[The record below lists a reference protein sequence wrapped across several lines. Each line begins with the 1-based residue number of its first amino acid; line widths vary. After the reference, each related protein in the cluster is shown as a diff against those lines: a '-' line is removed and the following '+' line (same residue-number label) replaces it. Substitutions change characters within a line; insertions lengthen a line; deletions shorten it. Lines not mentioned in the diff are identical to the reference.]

1 MATAT
6 TTAVSAPQGAVPA
19 GVQAAVMACT
29 KTRSSAC
36 AHSSMAPA
44 DGTVLPRLVHTLAAQ
59 IATSEVRP
67 TPAMLKAAV
76 ARIVS
81 GTAWSGYRSGRQRL
95 ASLGAVYL
103 NWFLPT
109 SDHCFVQVP
118 SEVRPVLRFDAPDGT
133 WFVDELVTSGYED
146 GLAARVQEL
155 MALGDDNFVGV
166 RLVTLSDPTAAV
178 LVAPDGRHHRLSEV
192 ALGV

>member
-1 MATAT
+1 
-6 TTAVSAPQGAVPA
+6 
-19 GVQAAVMACT
+19 MACT
-29 KTRSSAC
+29 KTRTPAC
-36 AHSSMAPA
+36 GHSSMAPS

-76 ARIVS
+76 ARMVS

-109 SDHCFVQVP
+109 SDYCFAQVP

-146 GLAARVQEL
+146 GLAARVREI
-155 MALGDDNFVGV
+155 MAMGDDNFVGI
-166 RLVTLSDPTAAV
+166 RLITLSNPSASTV
-178 LVAPDGRHHRLSEV
+178 VTPDGQRHRLSEM
-192 ALGV
+192 ALGA